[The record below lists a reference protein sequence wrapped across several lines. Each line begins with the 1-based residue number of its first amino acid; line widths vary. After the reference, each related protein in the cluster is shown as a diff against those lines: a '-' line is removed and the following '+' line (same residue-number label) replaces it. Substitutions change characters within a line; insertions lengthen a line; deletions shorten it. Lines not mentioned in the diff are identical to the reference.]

1 VRSVFL
7 CSLHDGAS
15 RDERGASFA
24 AVLRARHA
32 DGRPRTHAK
41 PGQARLSR
49 SLRNRLRQREKLPN
63 PPIYDF
69 ATTRQQSLANNF
81 VF

>member
-1 VRSVFL
+1 L
-7 CSLHDGAS
+7 CSLHDGAH
-15 RDERGASFA
+15 RDERASA
-24 AVLRARHA
+24 LRQSYFLELLMT
-32 DGRPRTHAK
+32 GTHTR
-41 PGQARLSR
+41 QARLSC
-49 SLRNRLRQREKLPN
+49 SLRTQLWQREKLPN